1 MKIRIPLR
9 GGDEQDAFTGYRRLL
24 NWRPGDRKKLKKQYA
39 KRLRKWLQRE
49 AKDEGEGGG
58 GREA

>member
-9 GGDEQDAFTGYRRLL
+9 GGDEQDAFSGWRRLL
-24 NWRPGDRKKLKKQYA
+24 RWRPGDRKRLKKQYA
-39 KRLRKWLQRE
+39 KRLRKWMRCE
-49 AKDEGEGGG
+49 AEGEGGG